1 MEIEREMAFISP
13 IRSKIDDL
21 ISKEEIPFIARSAV
35 NILIGKIF
43 VKICEIVESLLGVQ
57 LFVKVFGDEFDH
69 VDTKLKKL
77 LNLLLIEGIIESF
90 QFKLPIPEWPKVIY
104 ASASLNS
111 IQLPSGISQRLSGTT
126 GGGCALDYNTATE
139 KALAEALERYSL
151 SHYDP
156 LNFIQGT
163 FEDVKYKNPLDI
175 RTFENFSEKQ
185 LQDPVYYKNHYFNE
199 KTKFGWVL
207 AQSFL
212 DSKERIV
219 PAQLAFLFYETG
231 EGEPTIRQTT
241 TNGAAAGS
249 SWIMAAYNAIC
260 ENIERDSLMIFWLN
274 RLAPPKIDLSS
285 ITDQKT
291 KDVIDQCRRYRI
303 NLTVFDI
310 TTDLSVPVFLGVVL
324 DDIKGRYA
332 VHVSPRADLDSNAAI
347 FHVIVDSLRVG
358 VSKSV
363 SMDEIDSANK
373 KVPDLRTLDDRR
385 LFWAN
390 PERLKDI
397 EFLFQGLTHPVPG
410 NKFVAAT
417 YSEKLTELKR
427 IFETRQSEI
436 YLVDVTAQVARES
449 GLTVLMSI
457 IPELYPLYLS
467 EHFKYLG
474 IKRLYDAPVKMGYL
488 TTPRKE
494 EEMNPVPHPML

>member
-249 SWIMAAYNAIC
+249 SWEMATYNAIC

-324 DDIKGRYA
+324 DDTKGRYA

-347 FHVIVDSLRVG
+347 FHAVVDSLKVG
-358 VSKSV
+358 VSKNV

-373 KVPDLRTLDDRR
+373 KAQDLRTLDDRR

-397 EFLFQGLTHPVPG
+397 EFLFQGLTRPVPG
-410 NKFVAAT
+410 NKFATTT
-417 YSEKLTELKR
+417 YSEKLAELKR

-436 YLVDVTAQVARES
+436 YLVDVTAPAARES

-488 TTPRKE
+488 NTPRKE

>member
-1 MEIEREMAFISP
+1 MKIERETTFVSP
-13 IRSKIDDL
+13 IRAKIDDL
-21 ISKEEIPFIARSAV
+21 ISKEEIPFAARSAV
-35 NILIGKIF
+35 NILIGKIL
-43 VKICEIVESLLGVQ
+43 VKICEIVESLLGVR

-69 VDTKLKKL
+69 IDTKLKKL
-77 LNLLLIEGIIESF
+77 LNRLLLEGVVESF
-90 QFKLPIPEWPKVIY
+90 QFKLPIPEWPKIIY

-156 LNFIQGT
+156 QNFIQGT

-175 RTFENFSEKQ
+175 RMLENFSEKQ
-185 LQDPVYYKNHYFNE
+185 LRDPVYYKNHYFSE
-199 KTKFGWVL
+199 KTKFGWIP

-231 EGEPTIRQTT
+231 EGEPCIRQTT

-249 SWIMAAYNAIC
+249 SWEMAAYNAIC

-291 KDVIDQCRRYRI
+291 KDVLKQCRRYRI

-310 TTDLSVPVFLGVVL
+310 TTDIDVPVFLGVVL
-324 DDIKGRYA
+324 DDTKGRCA

-347 FHVIVDSLRVG
+347 FHAIVDSLKVG
-358 VSKSV
+358 VSKNV

-373 KVPDLRTLDDRR
+373 KAPDLRTLDDRR

-397 EFLFQGLTHPVPG
+397 EFLFQGPTYPMPG
-410 NKFVAAT
+410 NKFAAAT
-417 YSEKLTELKR
+417 YSEKLAELKR

-436 YLVDVTAQVARES
+436 YLVDVTAPVARES

-457 IPELYPLYLS
+457 IPELYPLYLN

-474 IKRLYDAPVKMGYL
+474 IKRLYNAPVKMGYL
-488 TTPRKE
+488 KTPRKE